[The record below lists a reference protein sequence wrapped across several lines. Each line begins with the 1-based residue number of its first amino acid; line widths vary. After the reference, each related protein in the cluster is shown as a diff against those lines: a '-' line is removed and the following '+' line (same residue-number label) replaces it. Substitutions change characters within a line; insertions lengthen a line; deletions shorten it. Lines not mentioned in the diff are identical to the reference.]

1 MNWNTQLAFRFVFV
15 TVTALLTVA
24 SAKSADRAA
33 LATAA
38 ASITK
43 DELKTY
49 VDVLADDTLEGRETG
64 SRGARA
70 AANYV
75 FKAFEKLGAAPAGDS
90 GTYFQSFNAASRN
103 VLGIV
108 EGSDD

>member
-1 MNWNTQLAFRFVFV
+1 MNRNFNLAVHIALAALAIQLI
-15 TVTALLTVA
+15 LS
-24 SAKSADRAA
+24 SAQSADRAA

-64 SRGARA
+64 SRGGRA
-70 AANYV
+70 AANYL